1 MCPKEAKIKQTDW
14 TTGGRDISNK
24 AIPYYQ
30 EGLDQLHDYTKNVQ
44 NRLDPYIEKYINP
57 ASAAEQSDFMRN
69 YQRAM
74 GQQTAQNYAATG
86 GGYSSANQLGYDDLQ
101 RYYNDYASRLYSQG
115 LTAANQLANNEYDI
129 LQGSLG
135 AYGNAYRLGENY
147 SNIDQYNDMVDQANS
162 NAWTGWMNTLG
173 DVGLSSGNPY
183 AMAAGAA
190 LKGVGTA
197 FGKDFSA
204 MDSLRAR
211 ATGTAANSGQY
222 SNSANNQTGL
232 SKGLTNTLGQ
242 FDWFKNNPFGS
253 NLSGGTVKTG
263 NASGVAGAM
272 KGIG

>member
-1 MCPKEAKIKQTDW
+1 MAKEAKIKQTDW

-44 NRLDPYIEKYINP
+44 NRLDPYIEKYIKP

-101 RYYNDYASRLYSQG
+101 RYYNHYASSLYSQG

-135 AYGNAYRLGENY
+135 AYRNAYNLGENY

-173 DVGLSSGNPY
+173 DIGLSSGNPY

-211 ATGTAANSGQY
+211 ATGTTANSGQY
-222 SNSANNQTGL
+222 NNSANNQTGL
-232 SKGLTNTLGQ
+232 SKGLTNTLSQ

-253 NLSGGTVKTG
+253 NLSSGTVKAG
-263 NASGVAGAM
+263 NISGTAGAM

>member
-14 TTGGRDISNK
+14 TKGGRDISNK

-30 EGLDQLHDYTKNVQ
+30 DGLDQLHDYTRNVQ

-57 ASAAEQSDFMRN
+57 ANAAEQSDFMRN

-74 GQQTAQNYAATG
+74 GHQTAQNYAATG

-101 RYYNDYASRLYSQG
+101 RYYNDYASRLYNQG
-115 LTAANQLANNEYDI
+115 LTAATQLANNEYDI
-129 LQGSLG
+129 IQGSLG
-135 AYGNAYRLGENY
+135 AYDNAYRLGENY

-162 NAWTGWMNTLG
+162 NVWTGWMNTLG
-173 DVGLSSGNPY
+173 NVGLASGNPY
-183 AMAAGAA
+183 AMAAGAV

-204 MDSLRAR
+204 MDGLRAR
-211 ATGTAANSGQY
+211 ATSTAANSGQY
-222 SNSANNQTGL
+222 SNTVNNQIGL
-232 SKGLTNTLGQ
+232 GKGLTNTLSQ

-253 NLSGGTVKTG
+253 NLSRSTKNAG
-263 NASGVAGAM
+263 NASGVINAM
-272 KGIG
+272 NSIA

>member
-1 MCPKEAKIKQTDW
+1 MAKEAKIKQTDW
-14 TTGGRDISNK
+14 TKGGRDISNK

-57 ASAAEQSDFMRN
+57 ASAAAQSDFMRN

-101 RYYNDYASRLYSQG
+101 RYYNDYASRLYNQG

-129 LQGSLG
+129 IQGSLG
-135 AYGNAYRLGENY
+135 AYGNAYKLGENY
-147 SNIDQYNDMVDQANS
+147 SNIDQYNDMVDQAND

-173 DVGLSSGNPY
+173 DVGLASGNPY
-183 AMAAGAA
+183 AMAAGAV

-211 ATGTAANSGQY
+211 ATGAAANSGQY
-222 SNSANNQTGL
+222 SNTASNQVGL
-232 SKGLTNTLGQ
+232 GKGLENTLSQ
-242 FDWFKNNPFGS
+242 FDWFNSNPFEKK
-253 NLSGGTVKTG
+253 LSRRTKNAG
-263 NASGVAGAM
+263 NTSGIVNAM
-272 KGIG
+272 NDFA

>member
-14 TTGGRDISNK
+14 TKGGRDISNK

-57 ASAAEQSDFMRN
+57 ASAAAQSDFMRN

-101 RYYNDYASRLYSQG
+101 RYYNDYASRLYNQG

-129 LQGSLG
+129 IQGSLG
-135 AYGNAYRLGENY
+135 AYGNAYKLGENY

-173 DVGLSSGNPY
+173 NVGLASGNPY
-183 AMAAGAA
+183 AMAAGAV

-204 MDSLRAR
+204 MDGLRAR
-211 ATGTAANSGQY
+211 ATSTAANSGQY
-222 SNSANNQTGL
+222 SNTASNQIGL
-232 SKGLTNTLGQ
+232 GKGLTNTLSQ

-253 NLSGGTVKTG
+253 SLSGSTKNAG
-263 NASGVAGAM
+263 NASGVVNAM
-272 KGIG
+272 KNIA

>member
-14 TTGGRDISNK
+14 TKGGRDISNK

-30 EGLDQLHDYTKNVQ
+30 AELDQLHDYTKNVQ

-74 GQQTAQNYAATG
+74 GHQTAQNYAATG

-101 RYYNDYASRLYSQG
+101 RYYNDYASRLYNQG
-115 LTAANQLANNEYDI
+115 LPAANQLANNEYDI
-129 LQGSLG
+129 IQGSLG
-135 AYGNAYRLGENY
+135 AYGNAYKLGENY

-173 DVGLSSGNPY
+173 DVGLASGNPY
-183 AMAAGAA
+183 AMAAGAV

-211 ATGTAANSGQY
+211 ATGATGNSGQY
-222 SNSANNQTGL
+222 SNTASNQVGL
-232 SKGLTNTLGQ
+232 GKGLTNTLRQ

-253 NLSGGTVKTG
+253 NLSRGTKNAG
-263 NASGVAGAM
+263 NVSGVINAM
-272 KGIG
+272 DSIA

>member
-14 TTGGRDISNK
+14 TKGGRDISNK
-24 AIPYYQ
+24 AIPSYQ

-74 GQQTAQNYAATG
+74 GHQTAQNYAATG

-101 RYYNDYASRLYSQG
+101 RYYNDYASRLYNQG
-115 LTAANQLANNEYDI
+115 LPAANQLANNEYDI
-129 LQGSLG
+129 IQGSLG
-135 AYGNAYRLGENY
+135 AYGNAYKLGENY

-173 DVGLSSGNPY
+173 DVGLASGNPY
-183 AMAAGAA
+183 AMAAGAV

-211 ATGTAANSGQY
+211 ATGATGNSGQY
-222 SNSANNQTGL
+222 SNTASNQVGL
-232 SKGLTNTLGQ
+232 GKGLTNTLRQ

-253 NLSGGTVKTG
+253 NLSRGTKNAG
-263 NASGVAGAM
+263 NVSGVINAM
-272 KGIG
+272 DSIA

>member
-1 MCPKEAKIKQTDW
+1 MAKEAKIKQTDW

-57 ASAAEQSDFMRN
+57 ASAAAQSDLIRN

-74 GQQTAQNYAATG
+74 GHQTAQNYAATG

-101 RYYNDYASRLYSQG
+101 RYYNDYASRLYNQG
-115 LTAANQLANNEYDI
+115 LTAANQLANNEYNI

-222 SNSANNQTGL
+222 SNTASNQVGL
-232 SKGLTNTLGQ
+232 GKGLTNTLSQ

-253 NLSGGTVKTG
+253 NLSRGTMNAG
-263 NASGVAGAM
+263 NASGMANAM

>member
-1 MCPKEAKIKQTDW
+1 MAKEAKIKQTDW
-14 TTGGRDISNK
+14 TKGGRDISNK

-74 GQQTAQNYAATG
+74 GHQTAQNYAATG

-101 RYYNDYASRLYSQG
+101 RYYNDYASRLYNQG

-129 LQGSLG
+129 IQGSLG
-135 AYGNAYRLGENY
+135 AYGNAYKLGENY

-173 DVGLSSGNPY
+173 DVGLASGNPY
-183 AMAAGAA
+183 VMAAGAA

-204 MDSLRAR
+204 MDGLRAR
-211 ATGTAANSGQY
+211 ATGTASRSGQY
-222 SNSANNQTGL
+222 SNSPNNQEGL
-232 SKGLTNTLGQ
+232 SKGLTNTLNQ
-242 FDWFKNNPFGS
+242 FDWFKNNPFK
-253 NLSGGTVKTG
+253 NKLSRGTKNAG
-263 NASGVAGAM
+263 NASGVVNAM
-272 KGIG
+272 ENIA

>member
-1 MCPKEAKIKQTDW
+1 
-14 TTGGRDISNK
+14 
-24 AIPYYQ
+24 
-30 EGLDQLHDYTKNVQ
+30 
-44 NRLDPYIEKYINP
+44 
-57 ASAAEQSDFMRN
+57 
-69 YQRAM
+69 
-74 GQQTAQNYAATG
+74 
-86 GGYSSANQLGYDDLQ
+86 
-101 RYYNDYASRLYSQG
+101 
-115 LTAANQLANNEYDI
+115 
-129 LQGSLG
+129 
-135 AYGNAYRLGENY
+135 
-147 SNIDQYNDMVDQANS
+147 MVDQANS

-242 FDWFKNNPFGS
+242 FDWFKNNPFGN
-253 NLSGGTVKTG
+253 NLSSGTIKAG
-263 NASGVAGAM
+263 NASGVAGSM

>member
-14 TTGGRDISNK
+14 TKGGRDISNK

-57 ASAAEQSDFMRN
+57 ASAAVQSDFMRN

-74 GQQTAQNYAATG
+74 GHQTAQNYAATG

-101 RYYNDYASRLYSQG
+101 RYYNDYASRLYNQG

-129 LQGSLG
+129 IQGSLG
-135 AYGNAYRLGENY
+135 AYGNAYKLGENY
-147 SNIDQYNDMVDQANS
+147 SNIDQYNDMVDQAND

-173 DVGLSSGNPY
+173 DVGLASGNPY
-183 AMAAGAA
+183 AMAAGAV

-211 ATGTAANSGQY
+211 ATGASANSGQY
-222 SNSANNQTGL
+222 SNTASNQVGL
-232 SKGLTNTLGQ
+232 GKGLERTLSQ
-242 FDWFKNNPFGS
+242 FDWFKSYPFGKQ
-253 NLSGGTVKTG
+253 LSKGTMNAG
-263 NASGVAGAM
+263 NASGTVNAM
-272 KGIG
+272 NSFA

>member
-1 MCPKEAKIKQTDW
+1 MAKEAKIKQTDW

-57 ASAAEQSDFMRN
+57 ASAAVQSDFVRN

-101 RYYNDYASRLYSQG
+101 RYYNDYASRLYNQG
-115 LTAANQLANNEYDI
+115 LSAANQLANNEYDI
-129 LQGSLG
+129 IQGSLG
-135 AYGNAYRLGENY
+135 AYGNAYKLGENY

-173 DVGLSSGNPY
+173 DVGLASGNPY
-183 AMAAGAA
+183 AMAAGAV

-211 ATGTAANSGQY
+211 ATGATGNSGQY
-222 SNSANNQTGL
+222 SNTVNNQVGL
-232 SKGLTNTLGQ
+232 SKGLTNTLRQ

-253 NLSGGTVKTG
+253 NLSRGTKNAG
-263 NASGVAGAM
+263 NASGVINAM
-272 KGIG
+272 ENIG

>member
-57 ASAAEQSDFMRN
+57 ASAAAQSDFMRN

-101 RYYNDYASRLYSQG
+101 RYYNDYASRLYNQG

-129 LQGSLG
+129 IQGSLG
-135 AYGNAYRLGENY
+135 AYGNAYKLGENY
-147 SNIDQYNDMVDQANS
+147 SNIDQYNDMVDQSNS

-173 DVGLSSGNPY
+173 DVGLASGNPY
-183 AMAAGAA
+183 AMAAGAV

-222 SNSANNQTGL
+222 TNTASNQIGL
-232 SKGLTNTLGQ
+232 GKGLTNTLSQ
-242 FDWFKNNPFGS
+242 FDWFKNNPFGNS
-253 NLSGGTVKTG
+253 LSGGTKNAG
-263 NASGVAGAM
+263 NASGVVNAM
-272 KGIG
+272 GNIA

>member
-1 MCPKEAKIKQTDW
+1 MAKEAKIKQTDW
-14 TTGGRDISNK
+14 TKGGRDISNK

-57 ASAAEQSDFMRN
+57 ANAVEQSDFMRN

-101 RYYNDYASRLYSQG
+101 RYYNDYASRLYNQG
-115 LTAANQLANNEYDI
+115 LTAADQLANNEYDI
-129 LQGSLG
+129 IQGSLG
-135 AYGNAYRLGENY
+135 AYGNAYKLGENY

-162 NAWTGWMNTLG
+162 NVWTDWMNTLG
-173 DVGLSSGNPY
+173 NVGLASGNIY

-190 LKGVGTA
+190 LKGVGKA

-204 MDSLRAR
+204 MDGLRAR

-222 SNSANNQTGL
+222 SNSASNRVGL
-232 SKGLTNTLGQ
+232 DKGLIKILSQ
-242 FDWFKNNPFGS
+242 FDWFKNNPFENKMS
-253 NLSGGTVKTG
+253 RDTKNAG
-263 NASGVAGAM
+263 NTSGVINAM
-272 KGIG
+272 DSIA

>member
-1 MCPKEAKIKQTDW
+1 MCSKQAKIKQTDW

-57 ASAAEQSDFMRN
+57 ASAAEQSDFIRN

-74 GQQTAQNYAATG
+74 GHQTAQNYAATG

-101 RYYNDYASRLYSQG
+101 RYYNDYASRLYNQG

-173 DVGLSSGNPY
+173 DIGLSSGNPY

-222 SNSANNQTGL
+222 SNTASNQVGL
-232 SKGLTNTLGQ
+232 GKGLTNTLSQ

-253 NLSGGTVKTG
+253 NLSRGTMNAE
-263 NASGVAGAM
+263 NASGTANAM

>member
-1 MCPKEAKIKQTDW
+1 MAKEAKIKQTDW

-57 ASAAEQSDFMRN
+57 ASAAEQSDFIRN

-222 SNSANNQTGL
+222 SNSASNQVGL
-232 SKGLTNTLGQ
+232 GKGLTNTLTQ

-253 NLSGGTVKTG
+253 SLSRGTINAG
-263 NASGVAGAM
+263 NASGAANAM

>member
-14 TTGGRDISNK
+14 TKGGRDISNK

-74 GQQTAQNYAATG
+74 GHQTAQNYAATG

-101 RYYNDYASRLYSQG
+101 RYYNDYASRLYNQG
-115 LTAANQLANNEYDI
+115 LTAANQLANNEYDM
-129 LQGSLG
+129 LTG
-135 AYGNAYRLGENY
+135 ALRSYDNAYKRGENY

-173 DVGLSSGNPY
+173 DVGLASGNPY
-183 AMAAGAA
+183 AMAAGAV

-211 ATGTAANSGQY
+211 ATGATGNSGQY
-222 SNSANNQTGL
+222 SNTASNQVGL
-232 SKGLTNTLGQ
+232 GKGLTNTLSQ

-253 NLSGGTVKTG
+253 NLSRGTKNAG
-263 NASGVAGAM
+263 NVSGVVNAM
-272 KGIG
+272 DSIA

>member
-1 MCPKEAKIKQTDW
+1 MAKEAKIKQTDW

-57 ASAAEQSDFMRN
+57 ATAAEQSDFMRN

-101 RYYNDYASRLYSQG
+101 RYYNDYASRLYNQG

-129 LQGSLG
+129 IQGSLG
-135 AYGNAYRLGENY
+135 AYGNAYKLGENY

-173 DVGLSSGNPY
+173 GVGLAPGNLY
-183 AMAAGAA
+183 AMAAGAV

-211 ATGTAANSGQY
+211 ATGATGNSGQY
-222 SNSANNQTGL
+222 SNSASNQVGL
-232 SKGLTNTLGQ
+232 GKGLTNTLSQ

-253 NLSGGTVKTG
+253 NLSRGTKNAG
-263 NASGVAGAM
+263 NASGVINAM
-272 KGIG
+272 DSIA

>member
-1 MCPKEAKIKQTDW
+1 MAKQAKIKQTDW
-14 TTGGRDISNK
+14 TKGGRDISNK

-30 EGLDQLHDYTKNVQ
+30 EGLGQLHDYMGNVQ
-44 NRLDPYIEKYINP
+44 NRLDPYLDKYVNL
-57 ASAAEQSDFMRN
+57 ANAAEQSDFLRN

-74 GQQTAQNYAATG
+74 GQQTAQNYSATG

-115 LTAANQLANNEYDI
+115 LSQANQMANNEYSM
-129 LQGSLG
+129 LQGALG
-135 AYGNAYRLGENY
+135 AYGNAYNLGENY

-204 MDSLRAR
+204 MDSLRAK
-211 ATGTAANSGQY
+211 ATGNTANSGQY
-222 SNSANNQTGL
+222 SNSNVNLTGL
-232 SKGLTNTLGQ
+232 SKGLTNTLGN
-242 FDWFKNNPFGS
+242 FDWFKNNPFGNS
-253 NLSGGTVKTG
+253 SGTDTTKTSGGLF
-263 NASGVAGAM
+263 S
-272 KGIG
+272 IS

>member
-14 TTGGRDISNK
+14 TKGGRDISNK

-57 ASAAEQSDFMRN
+57 ATAAEQSDFMRN

-101 RYYNDYASRLYSQG
+101 RYYNDYASRLYNQG
-115 LTAANQLANNEYDI
+115 LTAADQLANNEYDI
-129 LQGSLG
+129 IQGSLG
-135 AYGNAYRLGENY
+135 AYGNAYKLGENY

-162 NAWTGWMNTLG
+162 NVWTDWMNTLG
-173 DVGLSSGNPY
+173 NVGLASGNIY

-190 LKGVGTA
+190 LKGVGKA

-204 MDSLRAR
+204 MDGLRAR

-222 SNSANNQTGL
+222 SNSASNRVGL
-232 SKGLTNTLGQ
+232 DKGLIKILSQ
-242 FDWFKNNPFGS
+242 FDWLKNNPFENKMS
-253 NLSGGTVKTG
+253 RDTKNAG
-263 NASGVAGAM
+263 NTSGVINAM
-272 KGIG
+272 DSIA

>member
-1 MCPKEAKIKQTDW
+1 MAKEAKIKQTDW

-57 ASAAEQSDFMRN
+57 ASAAAQSDFMRN

-101 RYYNDYASRLYSQG
+101 RYYNDYASRLYNQG

-129 LQGSLG
+129 IQGSLG
-135 AYGNAYRLGENY
+135 AYGNAYKLGENY

-173 DVGLSSGNPY
+173 DVGLASGNPY
-183 AMAAGAA
+183 AMAAGAV

-204 MDSLRAR
+204 MDGLRAR

-222 SNSANNQTGL
+222 SNTASNQAGL
-232 SKGLTNTLGQ
+232 SKGLTNTLSQ
-242 FDWFKNNPFGS
+242 FDWFKSNPFGKK
-253 NLSGGTVKTG
+253 LSKGTMNAG
-263 NASGVAGAM
+263 NASGTLKAM
-272 KGIG
+272 NSFA

>member
-1 MCPKEAKIKQTDW
+1 MAKEAKIKQTDW

-211 ATGTAANSGQY
+211 ATGTVANSGQY

-253 NLSGGTVKTG
+253 NLSGGTVKAG

>member
-14 TTGGRDISNK
+14 TKGGRDISNK

-57 ASAAEQSDFMRN
+57 ASAAAQSDFMRN

-101 RYYNDYASRLYSQG
+101 RYYNDYASRLYNQG

-129 LQGSLG
+129 IQGSLG
-135 AYGNAYRLGENY
+135 AYGNAYKLGENY
-147 SNIDQYNDMVDQANS
+147 SNIDQYNDMVDQAND

-173 DVGLSSGNPY
+173 DVGLASGNPY
-183 AMAAGAA
+183 AMAAGAV

-222 SNSANNQTGL
+222 SNTASNQVGL
-232 SKGLTNTLGQ
+232 GKGLTNTLSQ
-242 FDWFKNNPFGS
+242 FDWFKNNPFEN
-253 NLSGGTVKTG
+253 NLSRGTKNAG
-263 NASGVAGAM
+263 NASGMVNAM